1 MSIVIHLTGRL
12 GADPKKLEDINTTT
26 FSLCSDIN
34 RKEAIKLWSYCAIH
48 GSTQDSKLPYLRK
61 GKLINVV
68 GEITKLKTFA
78 KKDNPSEHDANL
90 YIKVVSLWFPE
101 LPKPKT
107 EEQVTE

>member
-12 GADPKKLEDINTTT
+12 GADPKKLEETNTTT
-26 FSLCSDIN
+26 FNLCTDIN
-34 RKEAIKLWSYCAIH
+34 KKEATKLWSYCAIH
-48 GSTQDSKLPYLRK
+48 GSAQDGKLPYLRK

-78 KKDNPSEHDANL
+78 KKDTQGEYDANL